1 VFSRDAIKSHRGE
14 KTIRGE
20 CDVIGFLDG
29 IIFDVSSDHFILN
42 VNGVGYDILASA
54 QTLTDI
60 HVLLGQSL
68 KVWIYSHVR
77 EDAFQLFGFLT
88 KPEKEFFMQLLKV
101 NGVGPK
107 MALSILSGA
116 RLSQIQDWIEA
127 SDAKA
132 LSSLPKVGKKT
143 AEQII
148 LSLQGKL
155 VLIESRSKAPK
166 ISETHRQISSA
177 LVNLGFKNQTVDQ
190 FVTTLGMTVT
200 IEEGVREGL
209 KKLTGQ
215 L

>member
-1 VFSRDAIKSHRGE
+1 M
-14 KTIRGE
+14 
-20 CDVIGFLDG
+20 IGFLDG
-29 IIFDVSSDHFILN
+29 IVFDVSQDGFILN
-42 VNGVGYDILASA
+42 VNGVGYDISASG
-54 QTLTDI
+54 QTLTDVQ
-60 HVLLGQSL
+60 VLRGQNL

-88 KPEKEFFMQLLKV
+88 KPEKDFFIQLLKV

-107 MALSILSGA
+107 SALTLLSGA
-116 RLSQIQDWIEA
+116 RLAQIIDWIEG

-148 LSLQGKL
+148 LTLQGKL
-155 VLIESRSKAPK
+155 VRVENKAK
-166 ISETHRQISSA
+166 TGLKFTETHRQISSA
-177 LVNLGFKNQTVDQ
+177 LVNLGFKNQNVDQ
-190 FVTTLGMTVT
+190 FVATLPMTST

-209 KKLTGQ
+209 KRLSGQ

>member
-1 VFSRDAIKSHRGE
+1 M
-14 KTIRGE
+14 
-20 CDVIGFLDG
+20 IGFLEG
-29 IIFDVSSDHFILN
+29 IVFDVSSESFILN
-42 VNGVGYDILASA
+42 VNGVGYDVLASML
-54 QTLTDI
+54 TLSDVQ
-60 HVLLGQSL
+60 VLLGQKM

-88 KPEKEFFMQLLKV
+88 RPEKDFFIQLLKV

-107 MALSILSGA
+107 SALAVMSGA
-116 RLSQIQDWIEA
+116 PLTSIQDWIEA

-148 LSLQGKL
+148 LTLQGKL
-155 VLIESRSKAPK
+155 VRVENKMKGSKQN
-166 ISETHRQISSA
+166 ETHRQITSA
-177 LVNLGFKNQTVDQ
+177 LINLGFKNQNVDQ
-190 FVTTLGMTVT
+190 FVSTLAATAT

-215 L
+215 I

>member
-1 VFSRDAIKSHRGE
+1 M
-14 KTIRGE
+14 
-20 CDVIGFLDG
+20 IGFLEG
-29 IIFDVSSDHFILN
+29 IVFDVAADSFILN
-42 VNGVGYDILASA
+42 VNSIGYDVSASL
-54 QTLTDI
+54 QTLADVQ
-60 HVLLGQSL
+60 VLLGQNM

-88 KPEKEFFMQLLKV
+88 KPEKDFFIQLLKV

-107 MALSILSGA
+107 SALSVLSGA

-148 LSLQGKL
+148 LTLQGKL
-155 VLIESRSKAPK
+155 VRVENKTKSLKFT
-166 ISETHRQISSA
+166 ETHRQISSA
-177 LVNLGFKNQTVDQ
+177 LVNLGFKNQNVDQ
-190 FVTTLGMTVT
+190 FVATLPMTST

-209 KKLTGQ
+209 KRLSGQ

>member
-1 VFSRDAIKSHRGE
+1 M
-14 KTIRGE
+14 
-20 CDVIGFLDG
+20 IGFLEG
-29 IIFDVSSDHFILN
+29 TVFDVSSESFIIN
-42 VNGVGYDILASA
+42 VNGVGYDVSASS
-54 QTLTDI
+54 QTLADVQ
-60 HVLLGQSL
+60 VLLGQKM

-88 KPEKEFFMQLLKV
+88 KPEKDFFIQLLKV

-107 MALSILSGA
+107 SALSVMSGA
-116 RLSQIQDWIEA
+116 RLAQIQDWIES

-148 LSLQGKL
+148 LTLQGKL
-155 VLIESRSKAPK
+155 VRVETKAKGPK
-166 ISETHRQISSA
+166 LNETHRQISSA

-190 FVTTLGMTVT
+190 FIATLAQTIT
-200 IEEGVREGL
+200 IEDGVREGL
-209 KKLTGQ
+209 KKLSGQ